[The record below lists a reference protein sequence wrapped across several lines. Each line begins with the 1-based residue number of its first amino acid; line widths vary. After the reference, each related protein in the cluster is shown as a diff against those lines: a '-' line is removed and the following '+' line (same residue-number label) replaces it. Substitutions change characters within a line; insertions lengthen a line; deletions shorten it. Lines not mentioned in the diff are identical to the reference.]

1 MNSISEASAKHQPK
15 GRDSRIIQAAIVKI
29 LQAKPGTSR
38 LVIADGLSQ
47 AFDSSL
53 VHAQMRTMIESG
65 EMIEQSERVFG
76 PRCYL
81 KDQPRP
87 AGQVLQIRSATVTSY
102 FDTSISAPTS
112 KPPAQVRRERMQSD
126 GPLLDRPRRVGQ
138 GGANTAESTKQGR
151 LKAIAGKITT
161 CNQTIANLQKQR
173 SQIIQSGGKKV
184 DSAPDDRIRQIY
196 TDRLASDLRHIDR
209 CLQDAQAKLQRQ
221 LDLKASIEGG
231 ASC

>member
-29 LQAKPGTSR
+29 LQATPGTSR

-102 FDTSISAPTS
+102 FDTSISAPTP

-126 GPLLDRPRRVGQ
+126 GPLLDRPRRRR
-138 GGANTAESTKQGR
+138 GGTTVEARAKGRVTA
-151 LKAIAGKITT
+151 INGKITT

-184 DSAPDDRIRQIY
+184 DSAPDERIRQIY

-209 CLQDAQAKLQRQ
+209 CLQDAQTKLQRQ

-231 ASC
+231 AS